1 MNTLRLFRNN
11 LFVIIKRHD
20 LNSNKTSS
28 LPHNCIHF
36 GAISSLHTSN
46 VCHNSSRI
54 GEIDSYDAKPPQRKY
69 RKPVDW
75 LPFPWHRRPRYNIYE
90 QSGDTIKENSI
101 DLSLPK
107 PDFELSDELK
117 NADEKVKQYFSL
129 QTASHGEIKEVCRRQ
144 LLQRIQRHPNDFD
157 SLEVKIA
164 LKTIQIRSLFQHKEK
179 LGKWEIRNSKVV
191 LPILIQ
197 KRNKLLKQ
205 LREMDNDRYLWLLE
219 ELKLYYK
226 PNPLSVKL
234 EMYCKKWDLRKL
246 TKEYCQKMIADK
258 KAAYHEELKKQQV
271 EFLEE
276 KKQILAWIE
285 EEEKA
290 LNVKQ

>member
-1 MNTLRLFRNN
+1 MFSHLHSWLQRVVYPKRNE
-11 LFVIIKRHD
+11 V
-20 LNSNKTSS
+20 
-28 LPHNCIHF
+28 
-36 GAISSLHTSN
+36 G
-46 VCHNSSRI
+46 
-54 GEIDSYDAKPPQRKY
+54 G
-69 RKPVDW
+69 
-75 LPFPWHRRPRYNIYE
+75 HRRLHINWPFLG
-90 QSGDTIKENSI
+90 QCDTIKENSI

-129 QTASHGEIKEVCRRQ
+129 QTASYGEIKEVCRRH
-144 LLQRIQRHPNDFD
+144 LLQRIQRHPNDFN
-157 SLEVKIA
+157 SLEVQIA
-164 LKTIQIRSLFQHKEK
+164 LRTIQIRSLFQHKER
-179 LGKWEIRNSKVV
+179 LGKWEIRLSRVI

-197 KRNKLLKQ
+197 KRNKLLKM

-219 ELKLYYK
+219 ELKLYFK
-226 PNPLSVKL
+226 PNPLSVWT
-234 EMYCKKWDLRKL
+234 ERYCKKWDLRNL

-271 EFLEE
+271 DFLEE